1 MKFKGSK
8 KFISLFLSLLMIV
21 SSVPAFAI
29 NASAAENTKYLFAYF
44 TGNATSEQ
52 KIHFATSTDG
62 KSFTA
67 LNGGNQTVTQK
78 TGTQCARDPYLFY
91 SEKENCYYLLATDY
105 DYSHNNWGDKQST
118 MTVWKSND
126 LITWSNET
134 HIDAKNI
141 PGGSFENNLWAPQAL
156 WDDAEQKYM
165 VYYSTDVK
173 GSKAVVYSYTSDLF
187 DVTKYSVP
195 QMIGDFAFS
204 NIDAD
209 ITKVGDEYVL
219 FIKNEDGNSKKIY
232 AAVSSTPNSFSNPV
246 LLNSKNKSFEGPQLY
261 KTSTG
266 YTLAFDE
273 FGNSGNVWLHEF
285 TNDQFA
291 SFVANVKTNPSSID
305 ISSYYSKTV
314 NQSTDGFAARHGSI
328 ISITD
333 EQYNALQNAKFNQS
347 ITSNEGVPDFA
358 SDSDYLVA
366 RYLVNDVTN
375 DTTKKNGTLTNNNGV
390 SWDSSEYDSLGAAQF
405 SMNNNSYLSLNTS
418 MLNGTTA
425 NGFTVSL
432 LGKPSSSNTTPNIN
446 NMQGRFFEFT
456 TASYREINY
465 DTNRDNF
472 TYLSEAHNGIV
483 QVSDKNYD
491 KHIAADTGSSN
502 NYYNDWHLYTVSV
515 SSSGITVYIDGVKSA
530 STGHTSE
537 VTYEGFINNLASCN
551 LLIGASGWP
560 DNTYDGYIRDLRVYN
575 KAITDAEA
583 SKLPKQYQLDSI
595 SSKMD
600 YANSVLNANTA
611 NSTSAE
617 SFNGDAY
624 YTGNNNTYTAP
635 ESSRQNILYGSKTTN
650 FSSGDNDVDYTAK
663 KAALPNST
671 VLVYDGVNTPAY
683 PIYLEA
689 WPTGENNIVL
699 TGATYTGSAP
709 FKFNSNWSG
718 YHYGN
723 WSTNIFEIT
732 TNKVL
737 QNSNDNQGSKGNVA
751 STEFN
756 FGTKTGFPTN
766 NGHYWWTNTLYYTG
780 SGNTDSYYEKHSNN
794 VSITVSH
801 RNYTWPSWKDRD
813 KAVSANNE
821 IYVINYKPVYD
832 ILSNKSTTT
841 VSSIG
846 KSYTFKDLFNEVYNN
861 QWQYTEE
868 SLASY
873 LYAVAKLTQLN
884 LNDSFKNASDNQ
896 ISSKVSTAASQIKD
910 YSVAYNAAVSNLKLK
925 TFKIKFVKADG
936 TEVDKTVTAGKSL
949 SGLIPDVTAI
959 KNNKNG
965 THDVYYW
972 PSDCT
977 ESVIPDNDLIF
988 YEEATTHDCNYKV
1001 VSTVG
1006 GVTTK
1011 ECSDCGYK
1019 FTLDVTAYNA
1029 AVAEAQAAIENTA
1042 KYTETSRNEL
1052 QSVLNNNKLENA
1064 KSQPELNAMTKAII
1078 EATNA
1083 LKLNTYTVKFYK
1095 VINNGDPELVNEYS
1109 GEYGKDVTLESGLDD
1124 SYAIT
1129 KWTKTVGEADEK
1141 VGSSNT
1147 TLLTRYYA
1155 NVNYYVYASK
1165 AESKGDNSA
1174 IVALTDRTGRVVD
1187 NRYVDLVDGKATVTV
1202 KADVANKTVTV
1213 DGTPLKAVDL
1223 TFYTITGFKIGDTVL
1238 KDGEETQVDIT
1249 KDLTISTVYGNSK
1262 SFNIKSSD
1270 GSCHPSVS
1278 EAFWDQKVTVTADK
1292 TTANTK
1298 WLVNGVVVAYGTNYV
1313 FRATKDVDIKCV
1325 TDSSSVAKATAT
1337 IENLSYH
1344 SPTANTITVVG
1355 SFNLPEGC
1363 TLVSQ
1368 GALLKTTSSDTTNSK
1383 AAVDNIDNYTGANAN
1398 ARKFIAYN
1406 YSKDANQYMITFY
1419 ASKYYPSL
1427 YIGAVAFV
1435 TYKDADGVEHTEYSD
1450 LVTYTHGNA

>member
-1 MKFKGSK
+1 MKFKISK
-8 KFISLFLSLLMIV
+8 KIVSLFLAVMLV
-21 SSVPAFAI
+21 VTSVPAFAI
-29 NASAAENTKYLFAYF
+29 NASAAENSKYLFAYF
-44 TGNATSEQ
+44 TGDTVDGQ
-52 KIHFATSTDG
+52 KIRFATSSDG
-62 KSFTA
+62 KNFRT
-67 LNGGNQTVTQK
+67 LNNGNYTVTQK

-105 DYSHNNWGDKQST
+105 DYSHSNWGDKQST

-141 PGGSFENNLWAPQAL
+141 PGIKFDNNLWAPQAL

-165 VYYSTDVK
+165 VYYSTNVD

-195 QMIGDFAFS
+195 QKIGDFAFS

-273 FGNSGNVWLHEF
+273 YGNSGNVWLHEF
-285 TNDQFA
+285 TNEQFA

-305 ISSYYSKTV
+305 ISSNHSKTV
-314 NQSTDGFAARHGSI
+314 NQSNDGFAARHGSI
-328 ISITD
+328 ISISD
-333 EQYNALQNAKFNQS
+333 EQYNALQNAQFNVNTPS
-347 ITSNEGVPDFA
+347 EEGVTEFGVN
-358 SDSDYLVA
+358 SSNLIA
-366 RYLVNDVTN
+366 RYLVNDATT
-375 DTTKKNGTLTNNNGV
+375 DTTGKNSALANNNNV
-390 SWDSSEYDSLGAAQF
+390 SWDSAQGAAQF
-405 SMNNNSYLSLNTS
+405 SMNNNGYLSLNTS
-418 MLNGTTA
+418 MLSGTTA

-432 LGKPSSSNTTPNIN
+432 YAKPSSSNTTPDIY

-456 TASYREINY
+456 TAAYREINY

-491 KHIAADTGSSN
+491 KHIAADPGSSN
-502 NYYNDWHLYTVSV
+502 KYYNDWHLYTVSV

-530 STGHTSE
+530 STGYTGE
-537 VTYEGFINNLASCN
+537 VTYEGFINNLANCN
-551 LLIGASGWP
+551 LLIGATGWH
-560 DNTYDGYIRDLRVYN
+560 DDKTYDGYMKDFRVYN
-575 KAITDAEA
+575 KAITDDEA
-583 SKLPKQYQLDSI
+583 TKLPKQYQFDSI

-600 YANSVLNANTA
+600 YANSVLNADSA
-611 NSTSAE
+611 NNTSAE

-624 YTGNNNTYTAP
+624 YTGNGNTYTATTAH
-635 ESSRQNILYGSKTTN
+635 QNILYGSKTTN
-650 FSSGDNDVDYTAK
+650 FGEETDSDYVAK
-663 KAALPNST
+663 KAVLPNST

-689 WPTGENNIVL
+689 WPTGKDNIIL

-718 YHYGN
+718 YHAGAYT
-723 WSTNIFEIT
+723 TNIFEIT
-732 TNKVL
+732 TNKEL

-756 FGTKTGFPTN
+756 FGTGTGFPTS
-766 NGHYWWTNTLYYTG
+766 NGTHYYWTNTLYYTG

-801 RNYTWPSWKDRD
+801 RNKWGLSWYDRD
-813 KAVSANNE
+813 KAISVNND
-821 IYVINYKPVYD
+821 IYILNYKPIYD
-832 ILSNKSTTT
+832 ILSNSTSNK
-841 VSSIG
+841 VSETG
-846 KSYTFKDLFNEVYNN
+846 KSYTFKNLYNEVYKNKGM
-861 QWQYTEE
+861 YTEE
-868 SLASY
+868 SLANY

-910 YSVAYNAAVSNLKLK
+910 YSVAYNAAVANLKLK
-925 TFKIKFVKADG
+925 TFTIKFVKADG
-936 TEVDKTVTAGKSL
+936 TEVDKTVTAGNTL
-949 SGLIPDVTAI
+949 NGLIPDVTAT
-959 KNNKNG
+959 KNNNNG
-965 THDVYYW
+965 THDVYSW

-977 ESVIPDNDLIF
+977 ESVIPDNNLTF
-988 YEEATTHDCNYKV
+988 YEEVTTHDCNYKV
-1001 VSTVG
+1001 ESTVG
-1006 GVTTK
+1006 GVITK
-1011 ECSDCGYK
+1011 VCSDCGYK
-1019 FTLDVTAYNA
+1019 FTLDVSVYNA
-1029 AVAEAQAAIENTA
+1029 AVADAQAAIENTA
-1042 KYTETSRNEL
+1042 KYTETSRNAL
-1052 QSVLNNNKLENA
+1052 QSALNNNKLANA
-1064 KSQPELNAMTKAII
+1064 KSQTELDAMIDAII
-1078 EATNA
+1078 EATKD
-1083 LKLNTYTVKFYK
+1083 LELNTYTVKFYK

-1129 KWTKTVGEADEK
+1129 KWTKSVGEADEK

-1223 TFYTITGFKIGDTVL
+1223 TFYTISGFKIGDTVL
-1238 KDGEETQVDIT
+1238 QDGVETQVDIT
-1249 KDLTISTVYGNSK
+1249 KDLTISTVYGNSNPFK
-1262 SFNIKSSD
+1262 IASSD

-1278 EAFWDQKVTVTADK
+1278 EAFWDQKVTVTADN

-1298 WLVNGVVVAYGTNYV
+1298 WIVNGVVVAYGTKYV

-1337 IENLSYH
+1337 IENLSYN
-1344 SPTANTITVVG
+1344 SPTAKTITVVG

-1383 AAVDNIDNYTGANAN
+1383 AAVDNIENYTGANAN

-1435 TYKDADGVEHTEYSD
+1435 TYKDTDGVEHTEYSD